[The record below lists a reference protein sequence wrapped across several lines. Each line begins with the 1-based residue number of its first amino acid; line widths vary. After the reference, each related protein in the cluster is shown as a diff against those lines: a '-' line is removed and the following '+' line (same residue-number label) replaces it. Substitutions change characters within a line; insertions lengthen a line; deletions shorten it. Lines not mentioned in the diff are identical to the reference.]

1 MLTKN
6 LTSEIVFLK
15 YHTVLL
21 LQSRI
26 VFGESFWL
34 IDSLDFCVVCVS
46 RLYGSFQCL
55 GSGAILITTGKCD
68 FNSLLNAEWGETSGK
83 TVCGRLA
90 KDNIIR
96 VIEAP
101 LFLLP
106 AAGGTFLGECV
117 RYYVIVPS

>member
-68 FNSLLNAEWGETSGK
+68 FNSFLNADWEKQVGK
-83 TVCGRLA
+83 
-90 KDNIIR
+90 
-96 VIEAP
+96 
-101 LFLLP
+101 LP
-106 AAGGTFLGECV
+106 AAGLQKAVLFEL
-117 RYYVIVPS
+117 